1 MRTAG
6 RNNRLKRKKSRNK
19 HRKFYKALTGI
30 AAAIVLALSGV
41 ITFGEQLGL
50 DTPNWEQVKASVGAQ
65 DQANL
70 TPMPVNVFY
79 IDIGQG
85 DCELIHTENANI
97 LIDAG
102 ENLPENSAKIISF
115 AKQLGVEKFDYVIA
129 THPHSDHIGAM
140 ADVLREIPAD
150 SIIMPYLSEENIPT
164 TRIYEDLLDTIEELN
179 IPVIEAEAGA
189 SYEIDGLTLEILSP
203 LEQDENL
210 NNMSVVVKMTY
221 GDSSYLF
228 EGDAESGAEHEILE
242 SGADVQADILKAGHH
257 GSRTSSS
264 KDYLRAVD
272 PEIAVISCGEGNSYG
287 HPHQQ
292 TLEKFRENGITF
304 YRTDTQGTI
313 TIGTD
318 GEKYEVIVENGT

>member
-1 MRTAG
+1 M
-6 RNNRLKRKKSRNK
+6 KRKKST
-19 HRKFYKALTGI
+19 RKKQRVYRSLLGI
-30 AAAIVLALSGV
+30 LAAAVLALCGV
-41 ITFGEQLGL
+41 ITFGDQLGL
-50 DTPNWEQVKASVGAQ
+50 DSPNWEQVKATVGAQ

-70 TPMPVNVFY
+70 TQLPVNVFY
-79 IDIGQG
+79 IDVGQG

-115 AKQLGVEKFDYVIA
+115 AKQLKIEKFDYVIA
-129 THPHSDHIGAM
+129 THPHSDHIGSM

-150 SIIMPYLSEENIPT
+150 AIIMPYLSEENIPT
-164 TRIYEDLLDTIEELN
+164 TRIYEELLNTIEELD
-179 IPVIEAEAGA
+179 IPVLEATPGDVY
-189 SYEIDGLTLEILSP
+189 SIDGMTLEILAP

-210 NNMSVVVKMTY
+210 NNMSVIVKMSY
-221 GDSSYLF
+221 GESSYLF
-228 EGDAESGAEHEILE
+228 EGDAESGSEKAVLE
-242 SGADVQADILKAGHH
+242 RGENVSADILKAGHH
-257 GSRTSSS
+257 GSRTSST
-264 KDYLRAVD
+264 KAYLEAVD

-292 TLEKFRENGITF
+292 TLDKFRELGIAF

-318 GEKYEVIVENGT
+318 GERYEVILENGA

>member
-1 MRTAG
+1 M
-6 RNNRLKRKKSRNK
+6 KRKKSS
-19 HRKFYKALTGI
+19 RKKVGKLFKALAGI
-30 AAAIVLALSGV
+30 VAAVAVIGSGV

-50 DTPNWEQVKASVGAQ
+50 DTPNWEQVKATVGAQ

-70 TPMPVNVFY
+70 TQMPVNVFY

-102 ENLPENSAKIISF
+102 ENMPENSAKIISF
-115 AKQLGVEKFDYVIA
+115 AKQLGVEKFEYVIA
-129 THPHSDHIGAM
+129 THPHSDHIGSI

-164 TRIYEDLLDTIEELN
+164 TRIYEELLTTIEELG
-179 IPVIEAEAGA
+179 ISVIEAKAGV
-189 SYEIDGLTLEILSP
+189 SFEIDGMTLEILAP

-221 GDSSYLF
+221 GKSSYLF
-228 EGDAESGAEHEILE
+228 EGDAESGSERDILE
-242 SGADVQADILKAGHH
+242 SGENVRADVLKAGHH

-264 KDYLRAVD
+264 KDYLQAVR
-272 PEIAVISCGEGNSYG
+272 PEIAVISCGTGNSYG
-287 HPHQQ
+287 HPHQE
-292 TLEKFRENGITF
+292 TLDKFREMGITF

-318 GEKYEVIVENGT
+318 GERYEVIVENGDL

>member
-1 MRTAG
+1 MIG
-6 RNNRLKRKKSRNK
+6 LKRKRSSAKRRRAIYRS
-19 HRKFYKALTGI
+19 LIGI
-30 AAAIVLALSGV
+30 FAAAGLAFSGV

-70 TPMPVNVFY
+70 TSLPVNVFY
-79 IDIGQG
+79 IDVGQG

-102 ENLPENSAKIISF
+102 ENLPENPAKIISF
-115 AKQLGVEKFDYVIA
+115 AKQLEIEKFDYVIA
-129 THPHSDHIGAM
+129 THPHSDHIGGM

-150 SIIMPYLSEENIPT
+150 AVIMPYLSEENIPT
-164 TRIYEDLLDTIEELN
+164 TRIYEELLDTIEELN
-179 IPVIEAEAGA
+179 IPVLEAKPGA
-189 SYEIDGLTLEILSP
+189 SYITDGVTLSILAP

-210 NNMSVVVKMTY
+210 NNMSVVVKMCY
-221 GDSSYLF
+221 GESSYLF
-228 EGDAESGAEHEILE
+228 EGDAESGAERAILD
-242 SGADVQADILKAGHH
+242 SGENVRADILKAGHH
-257 GSRTSSS
+257 GSRTSST
-264 KDYLRAVD
+264 KDYLTAVD
-272 PEIAVISCGEGNSYG
+272 PEIAIISCGEGNSYG

-292 TLEKFRENGITF
+292 TLDKFRDLGIAF

-318 GEKYEVIVENGT
+318 GEEYEVILEHDG